1 MIAEMLND
9 QRIIPIFAVAKSV
22 TEIYGQ
28 LSEII
33 RSAFVGEISANA
45 DNLLELIRNQYIVSY
60 YF

>member
-22 TEIYGQ
+22 KQVYDQ

-33 RSAFVGEISANA
+33 RSAFVGEISASS
-45 DNLLELIRNQYIVSY
+45 DNLLELIRNQYTVRY
-60 YF
+60 Y